1 MALLLLVAA
10 CCVPHAAAAEAAVPS
25 ASFVVTQAGMNNAP
39 ALYAAFLAD
48 AIAEANAKMREPN
61 YWCSVAA
68 GQDGCSGCTCHERN
82 TGVDVAAHMDR
93 IRGARP
99 PELGADITWRDGDFF
114 ALAGRPE
121 DGSVQI
127 EILDRDAAGAYV
139 GAVRL
144 TTMIG
149 KMRIHFLD
157 SFFFKKRRKKK
168 RGKNQGWDSKSLS
181 TGAQSAAAASSA
193 SAAPVSSG
201 SRAAAARAAAT
212 APTSAGAPKL
222 LITPIFH
229 DSSRFFPV
237 FPWTSGR
244 ASWIPGFL
252 ASRRRKWAK
261 NGGKWVKNG

>member
-1 MALLLLVAA
+1 MTVLLLAA

-149 KMRIHFLD
+149 KIRMHFLD
-157 SFFFKKRRKKK
+157 SFFLFFRRRKKEGGGI
-168 RGKNQGWDSKSLS
+168 RAGIRNPFRRERNQRRRLLQHLLRRFHLVQGLQLRERLPLLPRLQRPADRRHRHHR
-181 TGAQSAAAASSA
+181 
-193 SAAPVSSG
+193 AP
-201 SRAAAARAAAT
+201 
-212 APTSAGAPKL
+212 GAPK
-222 LITPIFH
+222 P
-229 DSSRFFPV
+229 
-237 FPWTSGR
+237 
-244 ASWIPGFL
+244 
-252 ASRRRKWAK
+252 
-261 NGGKWVKNG
+261 

>member
-1 MALLLLVAA
+1 MTVLLLAA

-61 YWCSVAA
+61 YWCSLAA

-149 KMRIHFLD
+149 KIRMHFLD
-157 SFFFKKRRKKK
+157 SFFLFFRRRKKE
-168 RGKNQGWDSKSLS
+168 GGGNQGWDSKSLS

-212 APTSAGAPKL
+212 APTSAA
-222 LITPIFH
+222 T
-229 DSSRFFPV
+229 
-237 FPWTSGR
+237 
-244 ASWIPGFL
+244 
-252 ASRRRKWAK
+252 RRS
-261 NGGKWVKNG
+261 

>member
-1 MALLLLVAA
+1 MTVLLLAA

-149 KMRIHFLD
+149 KIRMHFLD
-157 SFFFKKRRKKK
+157 SFFLFLEEEKK
-168 RGKNQGWDSKSLS
+168 RGGESGLGFEIPFDGSAISGGGFFSICCAGFIWFKGCSCESGCHCSHVCSDPPIVGTAITELQVCPSLVY
-181 TGAQSAAAASSA
+181 
-193 SAAPVSSG
+193 P
-201 SRAAAARAAAT
+201 
-212 APTSAGAPKL
+212 
-222 LITPIFH
+222 F
-229 DSSRFFPV
+229 
-237 FPWTSGR
+237 
-244 ASWIPGFL
+244 
-252 ASRRRKWAK
+252 RRRP
-261 NGGKWVKNG
+261 